1 MFSESISTTLI
12 NRASEGDS
20 ESCNKLMELS
30 HWVLSKLTNRLLDDQ
45 EEIEDLIQ
53 ETLTV
58 VVKVMATEKLR
69 LDNGR
74 HSYIKLLKSCL
85 RNVVANHFRKLQIAP
100 AGGSENLKQLE
111 NLIDHRIETIEET
124 RDFAEGVIRLSGLSE
139 NEQQVLNLFLL
150 SGKSTADIAYQ
161 MNMTPANIRKIRSR
175 ALQKIRIYLGED

>member
-12 NRASEGDS
+12 NRVSEGDS

-100 AGGSENLKQLE
+100 AGGSDNLKQLE
-111 NLIDHRIETIEET
+111 NLIDDRIETIEET
-124 RDFAEGVIRLSGLSE
+124 RDVAEGVIRLSGLSE